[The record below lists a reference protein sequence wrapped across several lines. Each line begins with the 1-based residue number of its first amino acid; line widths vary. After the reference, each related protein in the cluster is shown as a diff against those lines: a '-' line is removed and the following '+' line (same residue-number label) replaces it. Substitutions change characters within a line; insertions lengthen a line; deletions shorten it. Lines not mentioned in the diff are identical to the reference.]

1 MRNVR
6 ATHEPRT
13 SHTRVMHG
21 LIYAPHGPIGMV
33 VHASVHNHSR
43 RTHGPVCPARCSYVR
58 LTDPEECSD
67 WLLRSRGKNI
77 VDTRVKPVEIPSTM

>member
-6 ATHEPRT
+6 ATHGPRT

-21 LIYAPHGPIGMV
+21 LICAPHGPVGMV
-33 VHASVHNHSR
+33 VASVHSPSR
-43 RTHGPVCPARCSYVR
+43 RTQGPVCPARCPYVR

-67 WLLRSRGKNI
+67 WLLRSRGQNI
-77 VDTRVKPVEIPSTM
+77 VDTRPKPVEIP